1 MTTEERV
8 LQFQAQM
15 LCGNPVYLWRYGPER
30 RLLASNCPERD
41 IFHEAFCAFGCYDR
55 AWKHMGEDTAP
66 MILGSPIGL
75 EWAAVGDRRN
85 GELEYLYV
93 LGPVLTTD
101 VSING
106 MRWALH
112 NHEQFVRYPSWSQKL
127 LQAVDGISIVMRP
140 LLVQYALMLHCC
152 IAGEALRAS
161 DVYWQP
167 TEKLSGDARPKT
179 MRDRDVVYRGER
191 AILRMVREGD
201 LTYKWAMNNSHT
213 VSGGIPVTGND
224 PLRQAK
230 TSVIVFTSLCVR
242 EAIAGGLSP
251 DQAYQLGDQYI
262 QSVEDCS
269 SIEHIAA
276 YSSTM
281 YADFI
286 ERVHKCR
293 TNLDV
298 SRQIRACCDY
308 IELHVEDDIS
318 IEALAGQ
325 AGYSKY
331 YLSRKFKEETGATV
345 TEYIKA
351 ARIERAKLLLAAT
364 ELSIQE
370 IAEKLHFC
378 SRSYFSTVFLQ
389 TAGCTPTEYREKG
402 GNA

>member
-1 MTTEERV
+1 M
-8 LQFQAQM
+8 M
-15 LCGNPVYLWRYGPER
+15 
-30 RLLASNCPERD
+30 
-41 IFHEAFCAFGCYDR
+41 
-55 AWKHMGEDTAP
+55 
-66 MILGSPIGL
+66 LGSPIGL
-75 EWAAVGDRRN
+75 EWAVVGDRSN
-85 GELEYLYV
+85 GALEYLYV

-112 NHEQFVRYPSWSQKL
+112 NYEQFVRYPAWSQKL
-127 LQAVDGISIVMRP
+127 LRAVEQLSVVMRP
-140 LLVQYALMLHCC
+140 ILMPYALMLHCC
-152 IAGEALRAS
+152 VTGETLRAS

-167 TEKLSGDARPKT
+167 TEKPGEASAPKT

-201 LTYKWAMNNSHT
+201 LNYKWAMNNSHT
-213 VSGGIPVTGND
+213 VSDGIPVTGND

-308 IELHVEDDIS
+308 IELHAEDDIS
-318 IEALAGQ
+318 IEKLAEQ

-331 YLSRKFKEETGATV
+331 YLSRKFKEETGTTV
-345 TEYIKA
+345 NEYIKA
-351 ARIERAKLLLAAT
+351 ARVERAKLLLAAT

-402 GNA
+402 ANT

>member
-8 LQFQAQM
+8 SEFQAQM

-30 RLLASNCPERD
+30 RVLDTNCPEREV
-41 IFHEAFCAFGCYDR
+41 FHEAFCAFGCYER
-55 AWKHMGEDTAP
+55 AWQHMEKNAAP
-66 MILGSPIGL
+66 MMLGSPIGL
-75 EWAAVGDRRN
+75 EWAAVGSSPD
-85 GELEYLYV
+85 GELECLYV

-112 NHEQFVRYPSWSQKL
+112 NYEQFVRYPSWSQKL
-127 LQAVDGISIVMRP
+127 LRAVEQLSVIMRP
-140 LLVQYALMLHCC
+140 ILMQYALMLHCC
-152 IAGEALRAS
+152 VTGETLRAS

-167 TEKLSGDARPKT
+167 TEKIGDSPSPKS

-201 LTYKWAMNNSHT
+201 LNYKWAMNNSHT
-213 VSGGIPVTGND
+213 VSDGIPVTGND

-269 SIEHIAA
+269 SIEQIGA

-308 IELHVEDDIS
+308 IELHAEDDIS
-318 IEALAGQ
+318 IETLAEQ

-331 YLSRKFKEETGATV
+331 YLSRKFKEEMGATV

-351 ARIERAKLLLAAT
+351 ARVERAKLLLAAT

-389 TAGCTPTEYREKG
+389 TAGCTPTEYRERG
-402 GNA
+402 ENT

>member
-1 MTTEERV
+1 MTTGERV
-8 LQFQAQM
+8 SQFQAQM

-30 RLLASNCPERD
+30 RVVDTNCPERD
-41 IFHEAFCAFGCYDR
+41 VFHEAFCAFGCYER
-55 AWKHMGEDTAP
+55 AWQHLEEDAAP
-66 MILGSPIGL
+66 MMLGSPIGL
-75 EWAAVGDRRN
+75 EWAAVGDRSGGR
-85 GELEYLYV
+85 LEYIYV
-93 LGPVLTTD
+93 LGPTLTTD
-101 VSING
+101 ISING

-112 NHEQFVRYPSWSQKL
+112 NYEQFVRYPSWSQKL
-127 LQAVDGISIVMRP
+127 LRAVEQLSVVMRP

-152 IAGEALRAS
+152 VTGETLRAS
-161 DVYWQP
+161 DIYWQP
-167 TEKLSGDARPKT
+167 GEKLGDGSSQKP
-179 MRDRDVVYRGER
+179 MRTRDVVYRGER

-201 LTYKWAMNNSHT
+201 LNYKWALNNSQT
-213 VSGGIPVTGND
+213 VSGGIPVTGTD

-269 SIEHIAA
+269 SIEQIGA

-293 TNLDV
+293 TNMDV

-308 IELHVEDDIS
+308 IELHAEDDIS
-318 IEALAGQ
+318 IEALAQQ

-331 YLSRKFKEETGATV
+331 YLSRKFKEETGTTV
-345 TEYIKA
+345 TEYIRA

-389 TAGCTPTEYREKG
+389 MVGCTPTGFREKG
-402 GNA
+402 ASI